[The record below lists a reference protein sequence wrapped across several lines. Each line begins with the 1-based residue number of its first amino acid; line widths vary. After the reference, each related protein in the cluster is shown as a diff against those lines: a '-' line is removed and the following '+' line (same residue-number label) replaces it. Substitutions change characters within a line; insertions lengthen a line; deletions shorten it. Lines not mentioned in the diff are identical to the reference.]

1 MILALTIMLGILLGR
16 VKIAGISL
24 GATFILFIGILFGEL
39 GMKVD
44 GGILHFFQE
53 FGLILFVFSIGLQVG
68 PSFFSN
74 FKKGGRTLN
83 LLATLNVVL
92 AVVVTTIIYFLSGV
106 PLQTMVGIMSGAITN
121 TPGLGAAQQAY
132 TDITGVEDPSIGMG
146 YAVAYPLGV
155 VGIILSILLIRW
167 IEMCIRD
174 RGSSNCF
181 GATKAKEGR

>member
-74 FKKGGRTLN
+74 FKKGC
-83 LLATLNVVL
+83 LLYTSHRHMVL
-92 AVVVTTIIYFLSGV
+92 ISQSKARQCGTIEL
-106 PLQTMVGIMSGAITN
+106 PL
-121 TPGLGAAQQAY
+121 
-132 TDITGVEDPSIGMG
+132 
-146 YAVAYPLGV
+146 
-155 VGIILSILLIRW
+155 
-167 IEMCIRD
+167 
-174 RGSSNCF
+174 
-181 GATKAKEGR
+181 